1 MQLSQASFGRDQS
14 RDAILDGELVC
25 LDNQGRSQFYD
36 LMFHRAEPYFYAFDV
51 LYVDGVDLRDLP
63 LVQRKAKLRK
73 LIRRKAS
80 SVLYLDHINGT
91 GVEFFEQCC
100 KNPGYS

>member
-1 MQLSQASFGRDQS
+1 
-14 RDAILDGELVC
+14 
-25 LDNQGRSQFYD
+25 
-36 LMFHRAEPYFYAFDV
+36 MFHRGEPYFYAFDV

-91 GVEFFEQCC
+91 GVEFFEQCSKLDLEGVVAKPRTVRTGSSVGSRC
-100 KNPGYS
+100 GSR